1 MFVFVVS
8 GTLGWDGHR
17 PRLGIVAPSVH
28 PTRLSGFP
36 HRRVI
41 IFVHVGQAVSFT
53 TIGKVHGTTL
63 LVPDPNVTVRI
74 VHGEIESI
82 APLARCEMVGIKF
95 LRDSVPTSANI
106 VPVVQPQTVTDTHTL
121 AVKIWYGANARRI
134 IYFLSGSH
142 ETLAHRKGVR
152 LFLTID
158 QSRLI
163 RDSLQQTV
171 AKRCQQRVVAGCQ
184 PVQRL
189 VQPREKCRQNQAIRR
204 IMPGQTTHAVSNND
218 QVRCQR
224 LRSS

>member
-106 VPVVQPQTVTDTHTL
+106 VPVVHPQTVTDTH
-121 AVKIWYGANARRI
+121 
-134 IYFLSGSH
+134 
-142 ETLAHRKGVR
+142 TLAHRKGVR